1 MWHLYETSGEDFGI
15 STTVIEISGQY
26 GLIERIVAD
35 QLAADFPEN
44 FYEWREVA
52 DYE

>member
-1 MWHLYETSGEDFGI
+1 MWHLYETSGEDFG
-15 STTVIEISGQY
+15 TVVVEASDRY

-44 FYEWREVA
+44 YYEWREVA
-52 DYE
+52 EDE

>member
-1 MWHLYETSGEDFGI
+1 MWHLYETSADDWVPTVVDF
-15 STTVIEISGQY
+15 SDNY

-44 FYEWREVA
+44 YYEWREVA